1 MAFVRGIF
9 PLTLQEADAKT
20 AKGWDTSTTT
30 CYSFAQYRK
39 SSAPVCNGSQF
50 RPEVL
55 EVTYKGASI
64 KDVLNLSIEEAAELF
79 ADVPKILRI
88 LNLLMDVGLNYLQLG
103 QSLTT
108 LSGGECQRL
117 RLAKELI
124 QTASNKECLYLMDE
138 PTAGLH
144 PSDTGISWRY
154 LTVWLMLA
162 IPSSRR
168 SITSSSFHIATG

>member
-1 MAFVRGIF
+1 MAGLERFDKIVRIEQAAI
-9 PLTLQEADAKT
+9 PRMKRSNVATYADVT
-20 AKGWDTSTTT
+20 PISGL
-30 CYSFAQYRK
+30 
-39 SSAPVCNGSQF
+39 SSAKLNRKKNGLCARHFSFNSPGGRCENCEGLGYIDNNMLFFANTEIVCPVCNGSQF

-117 RLAKELI
+117 RLA
-124 QTASNKECLYLMDE
+124 
-138 PTAGLH
+138 
-144 PSDTGISWRY
+144 
-154 LTVWLMLA
+154 
-162 IPSSRR
+162 
-168 SITSSSFHIATG
+168 